1 MKSTTENRTGRL
13 AVWTIQA
20 VVVVAF
26 LDLFMQL
33 PVISAYARSLGA
45 TASMGGA
52 IVGMYSASNIV
63 GNAFAGALLDRLDHK
78 RLIGIGLLL
87 TAATLYL
94 YPFVATPGQL
104 LALRVFH
111 GLAAGVLAPGAFAML
126 GQRQGRGDSRSMGT
140 SGALIATCAV
150 VGPPLAGYIRH
161 LWSFEAVFAT
171 SATIMLL
178 AAALFLMRAPSG
190 PKRGPVDKK
199 QNGDVNSGGMWL
211 RLAPVFGVLLALTFG
226 LGSLMNHLPVAL
238 EAAGADSQLAGLA
251 FATFSLVAA
260 GVMVGYA
267 RGVFDRLPERLVV
280 LCALLFLGGGSLVLA
295 VTNVSQGLSFGAMV
309 LYGLGFGMLFPTLA
323 ALVSSIAPNYRKGIA
338 FGIFYALYSLGVVIG
353 AVASG
358 LVAEID
364 VSLGAPFFLSVAVAL
379 IAAPA
384 VAYLRADRKAER
396 G

>member
-1 MKSTTENRTGRL
+1 MKATKEGRTGWL

-45 TASMGGA
+45 SASMGGA

-63 GNAFAGALLDRLDHK
+63 GNAFAGSFLDRLDHK
-78 RLIGIGLLL
+78 RLIGAGLLL
-87 TAATLYL
+87 TAATLYI
-94 YPFVATPGQL
+94 YPFVSTPGQL

-126 GQRQGRGDSRSMGT
+126 GQRQRGRDTRSMGT

-150 VGPPLAGYIRH
+150 VGPPLAGYIRF

-178 AAALFLMRAPSG
+178 AAVLFLMRAPSG
-190 PKRGPVDKK
+190 PKRAAGVEERDGGPS
-199 QNGDVNSGGMWL
+199 SGGMWL
-211 RLAPVFGVLLALTFG
+211 RLAPVFGILLALTFG
-226 LGSLMNHLPVAL
+226 LGALMNRLPVAL
-238 EAAGADSQLAGLA
+238 EATGADSQLAGLA

-260 GVMVGYA
+260 AVMVGYA
-267 RGVFDRLPERLVV
+267 RGALDRLSERFVV
-280 LCALLFLGGGSLVLA
+280 LCGLLFLGAGGLILA
-295 VTNVSQGLSFGAMV
+295 STNVSHAPTFGAMV
-309 LYGLGFGMLFPTLA
+309 AFGLGFGMLFPTLA
-323 ALVSSIAPNYRKGIA
+323 ALVSRNAPNHRKGIA

-353 AVASG
+353 SIMSG
-358 LVAEID
+358 IAEGMD
-364 VSLGAPFFLSVAVAL
+364 AGLGAPFYLIVAVVL
-379 IAAPA
+379 LLAPA
-384 VAYLRADRKAER
+384 VLWLRGGAR
-396 G
+396 

>member
-1 MKSTTENRTGRL
+1 M

-63 GNAFAGALLDRLDHK
+63 GNAFAGPLLDRLNHK
-78 RLIGIGLLL
+78 RLIGIGLLI
-87 TAATLYL
+87 TAATLFV
-94 YPFVATPGQL
+94 YPLVETPGQL

-126 GQRQGRGDSRSMGT
+126 GQRQGNGSSRAMGT

-161 LWSFEAVFAT
+161 LWGFEAVFIT
-171 SATIMLL
+171 SASIILL
-178 AAALFLMRAPSG
+178 AAIVFLLRAPSG
-190 PKRGPVDKK
+190 LKRAAVDGK
-199 QNGDVNSGGMWL
+199 QSEGVNAGGMWV
-211 RLAPVFGVLLALTFG
+211 RLAPVFVVLLGLTFG
-226 LGSLMNHLPVAL
+226 LGALMNHLPVAL
-238 EAAGADSQLAGLA
+238 ESTGADSQLAGLA

-267 RGVFDRLPERLVV
+267 RGAFERLSERVAV
-280 LCALLFLGGGSLVLA
+280 LCGLLFLGVGGLILGM
-295 VTNVSQGLSFGAMV
+295 TNVSHGPSFAAMV
-309 LYGLGFGMLFPTLA
+309 MFGLGFGMLFPTLA
-323 ALVSSIAPNYRKGIA
+323 ATVSAIAPRHRKGVA
-338 FGIFYALYSLGVVIG
+338 FGIFYALYSLGVVVG

-358 LVAEID
+358 VTADMD
-364 VSLGAPFFLSVAVAL
+364 VNLGAPFFLSTAAAL
-379 IAAPA
+379 LAAPA
-384 VAYLRADRKAER
+384 ILYLRAR